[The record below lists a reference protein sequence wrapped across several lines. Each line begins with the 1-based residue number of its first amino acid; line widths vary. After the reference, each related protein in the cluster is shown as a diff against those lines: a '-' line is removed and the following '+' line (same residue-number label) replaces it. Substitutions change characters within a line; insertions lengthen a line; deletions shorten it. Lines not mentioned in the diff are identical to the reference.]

1 MSLTTFKPY
10 ICPFVAGDRVIEL
23 GGGPGDATGMPIFRP
38 NIDARPGPMVDI
50 VHDLSQTPWPLPSS
64 HYNGA
69 YSSFWL

>member
-1 MSLTTFKPY
+1 
-10 ICPFVAGDRVIEL
+10 VAGDRVIEL